1 MTLHL
6 VKLAV
11 GVDDVPGFADWI
23 TRRGREAE
31 QRGERPA
38 YRHITR
44 QMPRRAADLL
54 DGGSLY
60 WVIAGAIRARQRLLD
75 LESVEADGKRS
86 CALVLEAVL
95 IPTRA
100 QKHRPFQGWRYLAA
114 EDAPP
119 DAAGGDTLATLPP
132 AMADALQ
139 ELGLI

>member
-11 GVDDVPGFADWI
+11 GVDDVPGFAEWI
-23 TRRGREAE
+23 ARRAREAE
-31 QRGERPA
+31 ERGERPV

-60 WVIAGAIRARQRLLD
+60 WVIAGAIRARQRLLE

-86 CALVLEAVL
+86 CALVLEGLL

-100 QKHRPFQGWRYLAA
+100 RKHRPFQGWRYLAA
-114 EDAPP
+114 EEAPRDLANP
-119 DAAGGDTLATLPP
+119 DALAALPP
-132 AMADALQ
+132 AMASTLQ
-139 ELGLI
+139 DLGLI